1 MGITAEKV
9 LEIAR
14 GELGV
19 KESPRGSNNVKYN
32 TWYYGR
38 EVSGEYPWCMVYVQW
53 VFDQAGASDLLPI
66 RTASCGTLMTY
77 AKRAG
82 EWVTEGYQPGDV
94 VIYDFPGGAATDHTG
109 IIESATGT
117 TVTAIEGNTSVNNAS
132 NGGEVRRMTREL
144 GEVKGAWRPR
154 YDAVVEEDEDDVT
167 RYQKVTDI
175 PDSYGWRGV
184 VDDLMTAG
192 VINGDGSDKDGN
204 DDVIDLSQ
212 DMVRMLI
219 FNYNAGVYDAALE
232 AAGLDPGKY
241 K

>member
-1 MGITAEKV
+1 MGTTASE
-9 LEIAR
+9 LLAIAQ
-14 GELGV
+14 GELGN
-19 KESPRGSNNVKYN
+19 KESPPSSNNVKYN

-38 EVSGEYPWCMVYVQW
+38 EVSGAYPWCMVFVQW
-53 VFDQAGASDLLPI
+53 VFHQAGAAELLPV

-82 EWVTEGYQPGDV
+82 EWVESDYQPGDV
-94 VIYDFPGGAATDHTG
+94 VIYDLPGGAATDHTG
-109 IIESATGT
+109 IVESAAGGT
-117 TVTAIEGNTSVNNAS
+117 ITAIEGNTSKNNAS
-132 NGGEVRRMTREL
+132 DGGQVCRMTRKL
-144 GEVKGAWRPR
+144 SVVKGAWRPR
-154 YDAVVEEDEDDVT
+154 YDAVEEDEDNVT

>member
-9 LEIAR
+9 LETAR

-82 EWVTEGYQPGDV
+82 EWVTDGYQPGDV

-117 TVTAIEGNTSVNNAS
+117 TVTTIEGNTSVNNAS

-154 YDAVVEEDEDDVT
+154 YKEDDSVTYEEWKAYMERYRQELREQPASDWFQQQDQAAVEALGIYEPDGVVTYPQDLVT
-167 RYQKVTDI
+167 REQV
-175 PDSYGWRGV
+175 G
-184 VDDLMTAG
+184 A
-192 VINGDGSDKDGN
+192 
-204 DDVIDLSQ
+204 
-212 DMVRMLI
+212 LI
-219 FNYNAGVYDAALE
+219 ARYDARR
-232 AAGLDPGKY
+232 G
-241 K
+241 